1 MPGKRRAEGAVCLV
15 VTVQIELASMYGE
28 GPVVEQEGT
37 YSSFLRAPAQT
48 RGLDRI

>member
-1 MPGKRRAEGAVCLV
+1 MPGKRRAEGAVCLAV
-15 VTVQIELASMYGE
+15 AVQIELASMYGE

-37 YSSFLRAPAQT
+37 YSSFLRASAQT